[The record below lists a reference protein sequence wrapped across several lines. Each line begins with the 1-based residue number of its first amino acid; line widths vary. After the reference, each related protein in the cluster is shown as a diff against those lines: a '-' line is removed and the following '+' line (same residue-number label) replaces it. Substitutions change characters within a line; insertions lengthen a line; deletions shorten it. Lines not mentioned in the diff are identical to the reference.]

1 MRGGLYTADY
11 KLVETDQ
18 IYLNKT
24 KAEVEMRSLTELME
38 NDLFEAIKDLNAH
51 LN

>member
-18 IYLNKT
+18 IYLKT